1 VVNVD
6 TGRPAAVRLLKVLLV
21 VTAAATAVVE
31 VLNYRYAPEHGFGLA
46 VRTGWAMLRTLGW
59 LILIWHVN
67 RGRAAARPLGL
78 ILAITTIFAVGRLVV
93 PQTGAPPL
101 PGVVGFGV
109 LLVLCLAIVA
119 LLYRHEG
126 IAGHLVRHPKKLVVT
141 GQGVSFEERVPRR
154 PALTG
159 WLITARV
166 SAFTYSPLML
176 VPALIAVG
184 ELGDRPQ
191 WVLAVVFWIAA
202 GIAISYVVLLNT
214 VFLVRNKRFARVML
228 VWTGLGALIVDLPL
242 AWLLLGTDGLIRDGA
257 PLVAAVLVNF
267 YALWRSDRAAS
278 TLRDDV
284 APTTMAG

>member
-1 VVNVD
+1 MVLVD
-6 TGRPAAVRLLKVLLV
+6 AGRPAAVRVLKVLLV
-21 VTAAATAVVE
+21 LTAVATAVVE

-46 VRTGWAMLRTLGW
+46 VRTGWALLRTVGW

-101 PGVVGFGV
+101 PGLAGFGV
-109 LLVLCLAIVA
+109 LLVLCLVVVA

-141 GQGVSFEERVPRR
+141 GKGLAFEERAPRR
-154 PALTG
+154 PAVTG

-176 VPALIAVG
+176 VPALIAIG
-184 ELGDRPQ
+184 ELADRPQ

-202 GIAISYVVLLNT
+202 GIATSYAVLLNT
-214 VFLVRNKRFARVML
+214 AFLARGKRPARVTM
-228 VWTGLGALIVDLPL
+228 VWIGLGVLVIDLPL
-242 AWLLLGTDGLIRDGA
+242 AWLLLGVDGLVRDGA
-257 PLVAAVLVNF
+257 PLVAAFLVNV
-267 YALWRSDRAAS
+267 YALWRTGKLGRTGKVPAA
-278 TLRDDV
+278 T
-284 APTTMAG
+284 